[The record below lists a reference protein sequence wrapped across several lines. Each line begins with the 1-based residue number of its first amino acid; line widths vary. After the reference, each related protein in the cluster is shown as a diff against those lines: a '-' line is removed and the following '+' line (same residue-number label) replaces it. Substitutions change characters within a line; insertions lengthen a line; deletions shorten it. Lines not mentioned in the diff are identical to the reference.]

1 MFEPIKRSRRSQIGI
16 WIESLR
22 VRLFIIILIL
32 INAATL
38 GMETVPTLVQNYGSI
53 LHRLDQILL
62 GIFVVEMAL
71 KLYALGWRFFKSGW
85 NIFDFFIIAIALI
98 PSNGVFS
105 VLRIMRI
112 LRVLRL
118 ISLVSQ
124 LRFVVEALLRAV
136 PGISSIFVLLLIVYY
151 TFAVIATTLF
161 GPDFPQWFGT
171 LAQTMYTLF
180 QVMTLEGW
188 AEIANTIMSKFPYA
202 WLFFILFILIA
213 TFTMLNLFIAVMV
226 NTMQTI
232 QERRQKQMRSA
243 IENATHSESEKLQY
257 EIRLLRAEMGELKT
271 LLKNNKD

>member
-1 MFEPIKRSRRSQIGI
+1 
-16 WIESLR
+16 
-22 VRLFIIILIL
+22 
-32 INAATL
+32 
-38 GMETVPTLVQNYGSI
+38 
-53 LHRLDQILL
+53 
-62 GIFVVEMAL
+62 
-71 KLYALGWRFFKSGW
+71 
-85 NIFDFFIIAIALI
+85 
-98 PSNGVFS
+98 
-105 VLRIMRI
+105 MRI

-243 IENATHSESEKLQY
+243 IENATHSESKKLQY
-257 EIRLLRAEMGELKT
+257 EIRLLRAEIGELKT
-271 LLKNNKD
+271 LLKSNKD